1 MAASLILTL
10 NEGAGRSATDL
21 AGLVQISSEPQAE
34 INNLINYLEGYVSGS
49 GAGSLTVSLSS
60 NALVAATGTVTA
72 ATVVAGDTV
81 TINGVVFTATG
92 SVAPAN
98 YFNIGAS
105 NTTCAAAL
113 ATSINASTSAL
124 IQGFVVAS
132 SDAAVVTL
140 TAYPAGVV
148 GNAYTLVSSGATLA
162 VSGSGRF
169 TGGTGGLG
177 TSTTQYDYGV

>member
-1 MAASLILTL
+1 MAASLLLTL

-21 AGLVQISSEPQAE
+21 SGLVQISSEPQAE
-34 INNLINYLEGYVSGS
+34 INNLIDYLSYYVSGA

-60 NALVAATGTVTA
+60 AALVSATGTVTA
-72 ATVVAGDTV
+72 ATVLAGDTV

-124 IQGFVVAS
+124 IQGMVTAS
-132 SDAAVVTL
+132 SALAVCTI
-140 TAYPAGVV
+140 TALPAGKV
-148 GNAYTLVSSGATLA
+148 GNAYTLASSGATLA
-162 VSGSGRF
+162 VSGSRL
-169 TGGTGGLG
+169 TGGAGGLG
-177 TSTTQYDYGV
+177 TSTTSYDYGV